1 MTENEISAEILD
13 AAIAVHNSI
22 GGPGVLESYYE
33 AALACELELRGPKVE
48 TQKNVPIVYKGRTI
62 GEQPNLLRAG
72 AYVSQTH
79 EFETWD
85 SDQFR
90 TAKN

>member
-33 AALACELELRGPKVE
+33 AALCCELELRG
-48 TQKNVPIVYKGRTI
+48 
-62 GEQPNLLRAG
+62 
-72 AYVSQTH
+72 
-79 EFETWD
+79 
-85 SDQFR
+85 
-90 TAKN
+90 

>member
-33 AALACELELRGPKVE
+33 AALACELELRGLGKSVRPFCRRS
-48 TQKNVPIVYKGRTI
+48 TVY
-62 GEQPNLLRAG
+62 
-72 AYVSQTH
+72 
-79 EFETWD
+79 D
-85 SDQFR
+85 
-90 TAKN
+90 